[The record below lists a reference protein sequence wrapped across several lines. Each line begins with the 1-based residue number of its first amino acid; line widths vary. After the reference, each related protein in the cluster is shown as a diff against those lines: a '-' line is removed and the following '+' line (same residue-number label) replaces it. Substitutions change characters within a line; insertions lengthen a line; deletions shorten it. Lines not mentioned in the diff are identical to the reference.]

1 MWEVRL
7 GREYRLDGDGDVGRV
22 AGDTDETVPVE
33 RGCGTGIFRVVKDMF
48 LERWCLM
55 MHKWR
60 ISMVGDSL
68 GVVDGDIE
76 VLQIDSEVL
85 VARDI
90 EVLY

>member
-1 MWEVRL
+1 
-7 GREYRLDGDGDVGRV
+7 
-22 AGDTDETVPVE
+22 
-33 RGCGTGIFRVVKDMF
+33 MF

-68 GVVDGDIE
+68 GLVDGDIE